1 MILSGDSD
9 RVRITARLRLVLS
22 LGLFLGCA
30 VGLSSLAATELA
42 TPEDRQPSF
51 TKTKECN
58 DSEVADFVGRNR
70 LQVLREISAMATQSH
85 GFASIRVLDGFAPV
99 NYEVVPNRLT
109 LVIRK
114 DGVVSRAF
122 CR

>member
-1 MILSGDSD
+1 
-9 RVRITARLRLVLS
+9 
-22 LGLFLGCA
+22 
-30 VGLSSLAATELA
+30 
-42 TPEDRQPSF
+42 
-51 TKTKECN
+51 
-58 DSEVADFVGRNR
+58 
-70 LQVLREISAMATQSH
+70 MATQSH